1 MQNDWNGSAKVA
13 LISLER
19 TEVAWRIIGD
29 ATGDGEASALA
40 DVVATFRRIVL
51 DEFPK
56 AMSFIRPGFDEP
68 WR

>member
-1 MQNDWNGSAKVA
+1 VA

-19 TEVAWRIIGD
+19 TEVAWRVIGD
-29 ATGDGEASALA
+29 ATGDSEASALA
-40 DVVATFRRIVL
+40 DAVCTLRRIVL
-51 DEFPK
+51 DQFPK